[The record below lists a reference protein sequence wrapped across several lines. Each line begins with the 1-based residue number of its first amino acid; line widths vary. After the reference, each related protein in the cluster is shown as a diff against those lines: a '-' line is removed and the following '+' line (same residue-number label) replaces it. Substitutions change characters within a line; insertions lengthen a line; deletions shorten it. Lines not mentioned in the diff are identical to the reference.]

1 MTHELYDCLSDTPIF
16 TGTEVEVP
24 YLETMERIKAVIA
37 YAIMGHTAN
46 VICTLDYG

>member
-1 MTHELYDCLSDTPIF
+1 MILILSFLVTDAIASTP
-16 TGTEVEVP
+16 VEVP